1 MRITQLRQADLNL
14 LVVFSVLAEERN
26 VSRAAKR
33 LFLSQPA
40 VSRALQ
46 RLRDTFHDDLLVRT
60 AKGYEPTP
68 QGERVLTELEVM
80 LPRLDR
86 LISGSTFDP
95 STEHCS
101 FRIAATDNATSIIAP
116 ILCRELLPIAPQVRF
131 TFAAWRPEIFE
142 DLAHGRLDLALI
154 GDEGYVPAPLQSQV
168 IYAEE
173 FVCIVSADT
182 VYRGRITLKQYLAAE
197 HISVDVIEGSQHIP
211 EKRLAAAGHRRRS
224 VISLPYFG
232 AAMRCIP
239 GTRLIL
245 TAPKRF
251 TMAEAKNPAIK
262 ILKPPAE
269 LTGFKYLMIWHPRVN
284 TEAAHAWLRTEISRI
299 GEKLMS
305 GDSHRL
311 ADQ

>member
-1 MRITQLRQADLNL
+1 
-14 LVVFSVLAEERN
+14 
-26 VSRAAKR
+26 
-33 LFLSQPA
+33 
-40 VSRALQ
+40 
-46 RLRDTFHDDLLVRT
+46 
-60 AKGYEPTP
+60 
-68 QGERVLTELEVM
+68 VLTELEVM

-95 STEHCS
+95 SAEHCS

-116 ILCRELLPIAPQVRF
+116 ILCRELLPVAQQVRF
-131 TFAAWRPEIFE
+131 TFAAWRPDIFE
-142 DLAHGRLDLALI
+142 DLARGRIDLALI
-154 GDEGYVPAPLQSQV
+154 GDEGHVPAPLQTQA
-168 IYAEE
+168 IYEEE
-173 FVCIVSADT
+173 FVCIVSADA

-211 EKRLAAAGHRRRS
+211 EKRLAADGHRRRS

-245 TAPKRF
+245 TAPRRF
-251 TMAEAKNPAIK
+251 SMAEAKNPAIK

-284 TEAAHAWLRTEISRI
+284 TEAAHAWLRAEISRI
-299 GEKLMS
+299 GKRLMPR
-305 GDSHRL
+305 DSRRL
-311 ADQ
+311 TDQ